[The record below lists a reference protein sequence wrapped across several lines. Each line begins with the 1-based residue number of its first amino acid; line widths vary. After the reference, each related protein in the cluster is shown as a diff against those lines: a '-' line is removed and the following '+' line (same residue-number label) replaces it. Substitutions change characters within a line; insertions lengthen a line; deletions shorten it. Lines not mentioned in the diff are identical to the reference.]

1 MNIFFLLSIENL
13 YLAYEL
19 GICYLIFGRIYFKLK
34 C

>member
-19 GICYLIFGRIYFKLK
+19 GISYLIFGRIYFKLK